1 MEQDEAARVRA
12 LGEIAAEFDL
22 DAIRIRTGD
31 TEIEIVRRDPAA
43 HAPGPVVYAAPA
55 PPGALAGPAGAAN
68 GAAALGA
75 EAPSPARG
83 AGANVRRVT
92 APVVGVFYRAAAPG
106 ADPFVEV
113 GSRVQ
118 AGDTLCILEAMKLMN
133 EINSEY
139 AGVVSNILV
148 ENGELVSLG
157 QELFWIE
164 P

>member
-22 DAIRIRTGD
+22 DAIRVRTGD
-31 TEIEIVRRDPAA
+31 VEIEIVRREAPAA
-43 HAPGPVVYAAPA
+43 GAPIVYAAPGMAAAVA
-55 PPGALAGPAGAAN
+55 PNAAPAAAGDAAPAGRAA
-68 GAAALGA
+68 
-75 EAPSPARG
+75 P
-83 AGANVRRVT
+83 ANVRKVT
-92 APVVGVFYRAAAPG
+92 APVVGVFYRASSPG

-113 GSRVQ
+113 GSRV
-118 AGDTLCILEAMKLMN
+118 AVGDPLCILEAMKLMN
-133 EINSEY
+133 EINSDY
-139 AGVVSNILV
+139 AGVVANVLV

>member
-22 DAIRIRTGD
+22 DAIRVRTGD

-43 HAPGPVVYAAPA
+43 HAPGPVVYAAPGVA
-55 PPGALAGPAGAAN
+55 GGLAGPPGAPN
-68 GAAALGA
+68 GAAAPGA
-75 EAPSPARG
+75 EMPSVARG
-83 AGANVRRVT
+83 AGANVRKVT

-118 AGDTLCILEAMKLMN
+118 MGDTLCILEAMKLMN

>member
-22 DAIRIRTGD
+22 DAIRVRTGE
-31 TEIEIVRRDPAA
+31 TEIEIVRRDPAV
-43 HAPGPVVYAAPA
+43 HAMPAIAYAAP
-55 PPGALAGPAGAAN
+55 PAGLAPASGSDGATPEPAPAAR
-68 GAAALGA
+68 AAA
-75 EAPSPARG
+75 
-83 AGANVRRVT
+83 ANVRKIT
-92 APVVGVFYRAAAPG
+92 APVVGVFYRSPSPG
-106 ADPFVEV
+106 ADSFVEV

-118 AGDTLCILEAMKLMN
+118 VGDPLCILEAMKLMN
-133 EINSEY
+133 EINSDH